1 MSQLL
6 YSKYRECFVFEPV
19 IEDDFRFTRRDESF
33 SMGVFLGE
41 PDAFGVS
48 HLTPLFWKD
57 LLIEAWKPL
66 TVSQGLY
73 LNSLFI
79 VYYEK

>member
-6 YSKYRECFVFEPV
+6 YSKYRECFVFEQV

-33 SMGVFLGE
+33 SMG
-41 PDAFGVS
+41 AFFGRTGRLGVS